1 MNKEQ
6 IENVVASIKSIQS
19 EYVKRFTTL
28 DGFPGYF
35 EGTHKFIQCI
45 EDLNSLEDWEMED
58 RRNVGDVIMKNLY
71 TELVNPT
78 GQFAEEEV
86 FMNIRIRKLMVNNK
100 LYRYI
105 DTKRWNLNK

>member
-6 IENVVASIKSIQS
+6 LEAVIESIKNIQT
-19 EYVKRFTTL
+19 EYVKRFTTP

-35 EGTHKFIQCI
+35 EGTHKFDQCAD
-45 EDLNSLEDWEMED
+45 DLNNLEDWEIED
-58 RRNVGDVIMKNLY
+58 GRNVGDVIMKNLY
-71 TELVNPT
+71 TESVDPT

>member
-6 IENVVASIKSIQS
+6 IKNVVASIKDIQS
-19 EYVKRFTTL
+19 EYVKRFTTP

-35 EGTHKFIQCI
+35 EGTHKFNRCI
-45 EDLNSLEDWEMED
+45 EDLNNLEDWEMED

-71 TELVNPT
+71 NESVDPT
-78 GQFAEEEV
+78 GQFAEEEIFV
-86 FMNIRIRKLMVNNK
+86 NIRIRKLMVTDK

-105 DTKRWNLNK
+105 DTKRWNFN